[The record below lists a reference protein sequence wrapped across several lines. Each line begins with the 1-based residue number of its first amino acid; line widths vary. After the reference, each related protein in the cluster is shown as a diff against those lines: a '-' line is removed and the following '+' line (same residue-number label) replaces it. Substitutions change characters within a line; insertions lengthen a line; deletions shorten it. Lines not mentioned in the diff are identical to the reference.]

1 MKIKEKFFEHNGSRY
16 KLTKLDADSGS
27 YVAFK
32 LAGVALPLM
41 SGMSGQGVSAAD
53 VQMLSQAIASMNRKD
68 FTEVQKI
75 LLATV
80 LKIESSGG
88 VDMPMPIL
96 KADGT
101 YADEEL
107 RTDAATVIALTVQ
120 AALFNIG
127 DFFGGEGLA
136 PAATK
141 DPA

>member
-1 MKIKEKFFEHNGSRY
+1 MKVKEKFFDYNGTRY

-41 SGMSGQGVSAAD
+41 SGMSGQGVTAGD
-53 VQMLSQAIASMNRKD
+53 MQLLSQAITSMNRKD

-80 LKIESSGG
+80 LKMETSGG

-101 YADEEL
+101 YTDEEL
-107 RTDAATVIALTVQ
+107 RTDAAAVIALTVQ
-120 AALFNIG
+120 AAIFNIG
-127 DFFGGEGLA
+127 GFFGGEGLS
-136 PAATK
+136 PKK
-141 DPA
+141 D

>member
-41 SGMSGQGVSAAD
+41 NGFSGKVSQD
-53 VQMLSQAIASMNRKD
+53 EMRLLSQAITSMGRKE

-75 LLATV
+75 LLGTV
-80 LKIESSGG
+80 LRLETSGG
-88 VDMPMPIL
+88 VDMPVPVL

-101 YADEEL
+101 YADEDL
-107 RTDAATVIALTVQ
+107 RTDAKTVIALTVQ

-127 DFFGGEGLA
+127 DFFGGEGS
-136 PAATK
+136 K
-141 DPA
+141 QSD

>member
-1 MKIKEKFFEHNGSRY
+1 MKVKEKFFDYNGTRY

-41 SGMSGQGVSAAD
+41 SGMSGQGVSAGD
-53 VQMLSQAIASMNRKD
+53 MQLLSQAITSMNRKD

-80 LKIESSGG
+80 LKMETSGG

-101 YADEEL
+101 YTDEEL
-107 RTDAATVIALTVQ
+107 RTDAAAVIALTVQ
-120 AALFNIG
+120 AAIFNIG
-127 DFFGGEGLA
+127 GFFGGEGLS
-136 PAATK
+136 PKK
-141 DPA
+141 D

>member
-1 MKIKEKFFEHNGSRY
+1 MKVKEKYFDYNGTRY

-53 VQMLSQAIASMNRKD
+53 VQMLSQAITSMNRKD

-107 RTDAATVIALTVQ
+107 RTDAAAVIALTVQ
-120 AALFNIG
+120 AAIFNIG
-127 DFFGGEGLA
+127 GFFGGEGLS
-136 PAATK
+136 PKK
-141 DPA
+141 D

>member
-1 MKIKEKFFEHNGSRY
+1 MAKINSEKFVEINGQRF

-32 LAGVALPLM
+32 LAGVALPLLSGLSGKKVTDQDMALLSKAIGTM
-41 SGMSGQGVSAAD
+41 SRSEFS
-53 VQMLSQAIASMNRKD
+53 
-68 FTEVQKI
+68 EVQKI

-80 LKIESSGG
+80 LKIDSTGG
-88 VDMPMPIL
+88 VDMPLPVL

-107 RTDAATVIALTVQ
+107 RQDAKTVIALTVQ

-127 DFFGGEGLA
+127 GFFGGDGLSQK
-136 PAATK
+136 T
-141 DPA
+141 

>member
-1 MKIKEKFFEHNGSRY
+1 MKVKEKFFDYNGTRY

-41 SGMSGQGVSAAD
+41 SGLSGQGVTAGD
-53 VQMLSQAIASMNRKD
+53 MQLLSQAITSMNRKD

-80 LKIESSGG
+80 LKMESSGG

-101 YADEEL
+101 YTDEEL
-107 RTDAATVIALTVQ
+107 RTDAAAVIALTVQ
-120 AALFNIG
+120 AAIFNIG
-127 DFFGGEGLA
+127 GFFGGEGLS
-136 PAATK
+136 PKK
-141 DPA
+141 D

>member
-1 MKIKEKFFEHNGSRY
+1 MKVKEKYFDYNGTRY

-41 SGMSGQGVSAAD
+41 SGMSGQGVTAGD
-53 VQMLSQAIASMNRKD
+53 MQLLSQAITSMNRKD

-80 LKIESSGG
+80 LKMETSGG

-101 YADEEL
+101 YTDEEL
-107 RTDAATVIALTVQ
+107 RTDAAAVIALTVQ
-120 AALFNIG
+120 AAIFNIG
-127 DFFGGEGLA
+127 GFFGGEGLS
-136 PAATK
+136 PKK
-141 DPA
+141 D

>member
-1 MKIKEKFFEHNGSRY
+1 MAMRVTEKFIEAGGKRY
-16 KLTKLDADSGS
+16 KLTKLDADAGS

-41 SGMSGQGVSAAD
+41 NGLSGKVGAD
-53 VQMLSQAIASMNRKD
+53 DMKMLSQAIMSMSRKE

-75 LLATV
+75 LLSTV
-80 LKIESSGG
+80 LKIESAGG
-88 VDMPMPIL
+88 VDMPVPVL

-107 RTDAATVIALTVQ
+107 RMDAKTVILLTVQ

-127 DFFGGEGLA
+127 GFFGGEGLS
-136 PAATK
+136 PE
-141 DPA
+141 PEQP

>member
-1 MKIKEKFFEHNGSRY
+1 MKVKEKYFDYSGTRY

-41 SGMSGQGVSAAD
+41 SGMSGQGVTAGD
-53 VQMLSQAIASMNRKD
+53 MQLLSQAITSMNCKD

-80 LKIESSGG
+80 LKMETSGG

-101 YADEEL
+101 YTDEEL
-107 RTDAATVIALTVQ
+107 RTDAAAVIALTVQ
-120 AALFNIG
+120 AAIFNIG
-127 DFFGGEGLA
+127 GFFGGEGLS
-136 PAATK
+136 PKK
-141 DPA
+141 D

>member
-1 MKIKEKFFEHNGSRY
+1 MAMKVKEKFIEVGGVRY
-16 KLTKLDADSGS
+16 KLTKLDADAGS

-41 SGMSGQGVSAAD
+41 NGLSGKVNAD
-53 VQMLSQAIASMNRKD
+53 DMRLLSQAITSMNRKE

-80 LKIESSGG
+80 LKIENAGG
-88 VDMPMPIL
+88 VDMPVPVL

-107 RTDAATVIALTVQ
+107 RMDAKTVISLTVQ

-127 DFFGGEGLA
+127 GFFGGEGFSQEKTQ
-136 PAATK
+136 P
-141 DPA
+141 

>member
-1 MKIKEKFFEHNGSRY
+1 MKIKEKFYELNGSRY

-32 LAGVALPLM
+32 LAGVVLPLM
-41 SGMSGQGVSAAD
+41 SGLTGQGVSSSE
-53 VQMLSQAIASMNRKD
+53 MKLLSQAITSMNRKD

-101 YADEEL
+101 YAVEEL
-107 RTDAATVIALTVQ
+107 RSDAGAVIALTIQ

-127 DFFGGEGLA
+127 GFFGGEGLPQMKEQA
-136 PAATK
+136 
-141 DPA
+141 

>member
-1 MKIKEKFFEHNGSRY
+1 MKIKDKIVEVGGKRY
-16 KLTKLDADSGS
+16 KLTKLNADAGS

-41 SGMSGQGVSAAD
+41 SGLSGKVGTNEMK
-53 VQMLSQAIASMNRKD
+53 MLSQAITSMNRKD
-68 FTEVQKI
+68 FSEVQKI

-80 LKIESSGG
+80 LKLEPAGG
-88 VDMPMPIL
+88 VDMPVPVL

-107 RTDAATVIALTVQ
+107 RMDAKTVISLTVQ

-127 DFFGGEGLA
+127 GFFGGEGLS
-136 PAATK
+136 PETEQ
-141 DPA
+141 P

>member
-1 MKIKEKFFEHNGSRY
+1 MKVKEKFFDYNGTRY

-41 SGMSGQGVSAAD
+41 SGLSGQGVTAGD
-53 VQMLSQAIASMNRKD
+53 MQLLSQAITSMNRKD

-80 LKIESSGG
+80 LKMETSGG

-101 YADEEL
+101 YTDEEL
-107 RTDAATVIALTVQ
+107 RTDAAAVIALTVQ
-120 AALFNIG
+120 AAIFNIG
-127 DFFGGEGLA
+127 GFFGGEGLS
-136 PAATK
+136 PKK
-141 DPA
+141 D

>member
-1 MKIKEKFFEHNGSRY
+1 MKVKEKYFDYNGTRY

-32 LAGVALPLM
+32 LAGVAQPVM
-41 SGMSGQGVSAAD
+41 SGMSGQGVTAGD
-53 VQMLSQAIASMNRKD
+53 MQLLSQAITSMNRKD

-80 LKIESSGG
+80 LKMETSGG

-101 YADEEL
+101 YTDEEL
-107 RTDAATVIALTVQ
+107 RTDAAAVIALTVQ
-120 AALFNIG
+120 AAIFNIG
-127 DFFGGEGLA
+127 GFFGGEGLS
-136 PAATK
+136 PKK
-141 DPA
+141 D

>member
-1 MKIKEKFFEHNGSRY
+1 MKVKEKFFDYNGTRY

-41 SGMSGQGVSAAD
+41 SGLSGQGVTAGD
-53 VQMLSQAIASMNRKD
+53 MQLLSQAITSMNRKD

-80 LKIESSGG
+80 LKMETSGG

-101 YADEEL
+101 Y
-107 RTDAATVIALTVQ
+107 TD
-120 AALFNIG
+120 
-127 DFFGGEGLA
+127 
-136 PAATK
+136 
-141 DPA
+141 

>member
-1 MKIKEKFFEHNGSRY
+1 MKVKEKYFDYNGTRY

-41 SGMSGQGVSAAD
+41 SGMSGQGVTASD
-53 VQMLSQAIASMNRKD
+53 MQLLSQAITSMNRKD

-80 LKIESSGG
+80 LKMETSGG

-101 YADEEL
+101 YTDEEL
-107 RTDAATVIALTVQ
+107 RTDAAAAIALTVQ
-120 AALFNIG
+120 AAIFNIG
-127 DFFGGEGLA
+127 GFFGGEGLS
-136 PAATK
+136 PKK
-141 DPA
+141 D

>member
-1 MKIKEKFFEHNGSRY
+1 MKVKEKYFDYNGTRY

-41 SGMSGQGVSAAD
+41 SGMSGQGVTAGD
-53 VQMLSQAIASMNRKD
+53 MQLLSQAITSMNRKD
-68 FTEVQKI
+68 FAEVQKI

-80 LKIESSGG
+80 LKMETSGG

-101 YADEEL
+101 YTDEEL
-107 RTDAATVIALTVQ
+107 RTDAAAVIALTVQ
-120 AALFNIG
+120 AAIFNIG
-127 DFFGGEGLA
+127 GFFGGEGLS
-136 PAATK
+136 PKK
-141 DPA
+141 D